1 MKILEGKEK
10 EYKDWYDKNSDRYG
24 RGCFTYAEKWAE
36 LMEEEIDKSESAE
49 KAIFENALNLSY
61 VANEEGITGFMY
73 GVAVCILSS
82 CWKYGDILNKWHN
95 KRYNYDG
102 EGTVNPA
109 IITVEKDK

>member
-73 GVAVCILSS
+73 GVAVGILSS

-95 KRYNYDG
+95 TRYSYYG

>member
-49 KAIFENALNLSY
+49 KAIINNASELSH
-61 VANEEGITGFMY
+61 VADEEGITGFMY
-73 GVAVCILSS
+73 GIAVWILST
-82 CWKYGDILNKWHN
+82 CWEYGDILNKWHN
-95 KRYNYDG
+95 KKYDYDG